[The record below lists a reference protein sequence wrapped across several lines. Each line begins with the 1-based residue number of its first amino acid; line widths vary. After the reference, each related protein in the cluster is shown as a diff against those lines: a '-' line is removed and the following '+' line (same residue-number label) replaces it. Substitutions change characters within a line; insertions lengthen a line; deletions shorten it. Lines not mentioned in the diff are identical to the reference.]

1 MSNHSHLLSAVRL
14 ELTRRQL
21 LRLLA
26 AGTAVTLVRL
36 PAARGALAGA
46 VSSTTPTPGF
56 LTAQELAIL
65 DAATALIVPSDST
78 VGAHEC
84 GVVDYIQSMLSYMPG
99 SDANCDRRVN
109 AADLTSTILRLGGE
123 ETGCRD
129 GGDADGDGIVG
140 AADLVREE
148 GALFR
153 ARPVIA
159 GGPFSGRQPQS
170 HFNIGT
176 ASCHSCHVASPQTGS
191 AAGAHAWA
199 ATIDAYPPDFF
210 SEFLQPSRLRAL
222 SWRIR
227 VLGATTVPEVADNP
241 LAATLPETNLQTKYR
256 DGLASLESISQ
267 SDFGKSFLQLTA
279 DQQTRVLDKADATFR
294 LVLTYH
300 TVEGMLCVP
309 EYGGN
314 RDRLGWQLVGF
325 DGDSQPLGYATY
337 DESLPGY
344 RELDDKKPNSGP
356 NPDADAE
363 CRQGFSSPVGAFLSV
378 LVRSAPV
385 QPGRA
390 FPSPYCFEVPE

>member
-1 MSNHSHLLSAVRL
+1 MTHHSHLLSAVTL
-14 ELTRRQL
+14 NLTRRQL

-36 PAARGALAGA
+36 PAVRGALAGA
-46 VSSTTPTPGF
+46 GRSITPTPGF

-65 DAATALIVPSDST
+65 DAATAVIVPSDST

-99 SDANCDRRVN
+99 SDANCDRYVN
-109 AADLTSTILRLGGE
+109 AADLTSTIFRLGGE
-123 ETGCRD
+123 ETGCPD
-129 GGDADGDGIVG
+129 GGDADGDGVVG
-140 AADLVREE
+140 PADLVRAE

-159 GGPFSGRQPQS
+159 GGPFSGRQPQP
-170 HFNIGT
+170 HFPIGT
-176 ASCHSCHVASPQTGS
+176 AACRSCHVAAPQTGS
-191 AAGAHAWA
+191 AAGAGA
-199 ATIDAYPPDFF
+199 AATTIDAYPPDFF
-210 SEFLQPSRLRAL
+210 SEFLQPSRLRAM

-227 VLGATTVPEVADNP
+227 MLGVDAVPEATKNP
-241 LAATLPETNLQTKYR
+241 LATSLPETDLQTKYR
-256 DGLASLESISQ
+256 NGLASLESISQ
-267 SDFGKSFLQLTA
+267 SNYGKSFLDLTV
-279 DQQTRVLDKADATFR
+279 DQQSHVLDKADATFR

-300 TVEGMLCVP
+300 TVEGMLCAP

-337 DESLPGY
+337 DESLHDY

-363 CRQGFSSPVGAFLSV
+363 CQQGFSSPVGAFLSV
-378 LVRSAPV
+378 LVLSTPV
-385 QPGRA
+385 QPGRVFSA
-390 FPSPYCFEVPE
+390 PYCFEVGA